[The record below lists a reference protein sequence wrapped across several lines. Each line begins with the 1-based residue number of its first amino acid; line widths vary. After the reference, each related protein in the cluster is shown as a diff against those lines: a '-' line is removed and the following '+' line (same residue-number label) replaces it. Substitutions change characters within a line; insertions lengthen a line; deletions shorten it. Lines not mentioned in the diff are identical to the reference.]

1 MKPKSVNH
9 FLTSHLTLP
18 LFPFAFSMTRHR
30 LITHTGNDF
39 MEASFWH
46 NRWQTNQTGW
56 HERAVNPL
64 LIAHFSSLGVPP
76 GGRVFVPLCG
86 KSLDLGWF
94 LSRSYAVAG
103 AELSELAVTQL
114 FAKLGLEPRISE
126 VDKHRLFHGEKIDI
140 FVGDLFRLSRDILG
154 PVDAVYDRAAL
165 VALPE
170 STRVQY
176 TAHLKSLT
184 ELAPQ
189 LVIGY
194 EYDQTIVPGP
204 PFSVT
209 PAELHRQ
216 YSDSYTLT
224 PLARVDV
231 PGGLKGKCPAT
242 EHVWRLNARLD

>member
-1 MKPKSVNH
+1 
-9 FLTSHLTLP
+9 
-18 LFPFAFSMTRHR
+18 
-30 LITHTGNDF
+30 
-39 MEASFWH
+39 MEPSFWH
-46 NRWQTNQTGW
+46 HRWQTNQTGW
-56 HERAVNPL
+56 HAGDINPL
-64 LIAHFSSLGVPP
+64 LITHFPSLNVPP

-94 LSRSYAVAG
+94 LSRGYAVAG

-114 FAKLGLEPRISE
+114 FAELGVEAHISE
-126 VDKHRLFHGEKIDI
+126 VRNLRLFRGENIDI
-140 FVGDLFRLSRDILG
+140 FVGDLFDLTREILG
-154 PVDAVYDRAAL
+154 PVDAIYDRAAL

-170 STRVQY
+170 AMRAQY

-184 ELAPQ
+184 ALAPQ

-209 PAELHRQ
+209 SEELHRH
-216 YSDSYTLT
+216 YSDSYALTL
-224 PLARVDV
+224 LARMDV

-242 EHVWRLNARLD
+242 EHVWWLSKLPG

>member
-1 MKPKSVNH
+1 
-9 FLTSHLTLP
+9 
-18 LFPFAFSMTRHR
+18 
-30 LITHTGNDF
+30 

-56 HERAVNPL
+56 HEQTVNPL
-64 LIAHFSSLGVPP
+64 LIAHFPSLNVPL
-76 GGRVFVPLCG
+76 GSRVFVPLCG
-86 KSLDLGWF
+86 KSLDLGWL
-94 LSRSYAVAG
+94 LSRGYAVAG
-103 AELSELAVTQL
+103 VELSKLAVTQL
-114 FAKLGLEPRISE
+114 FAELGMEARISE
-126 VDKHRLFHGEKIDI
+126 VGKHKLFSGEKIDI
-140 FVGDLFRLSRDILG
+140 FVGDLFDLSREVLG

-170 STRVQY
+170 PMRVEY

-184 ELAPQ
+184 ALAPQ

-209 PAELHRQ
+209 ADELHRH
-216 YSDSYTLT
+216 YSDHYTLA
-224 PLARVDV
+224 PLARIDV

-242 EHVWRLNARLD
+242 EHVWRLTTR

>member
-1 MKPKSVNH
+1 
-9 FLTSHLTLP
+9 
-18 LFPFAFSMTRHR
+18 
-30 LITHTGNDF
+30 

-56 HERAVNPL
+56 HECAVNPL
-64 LIAHFSSLGVPP
+64 LITHFPSLNVPP
-76 GGRVFVPLCG
+76 GGRVFVPFCG
-86 KSLDLGWF
+86 KSLDLGWL
-94 LSRSYAVAG
+94 LSRGYAVAG

-114 FAKLGLEPRISE
+114 FAELGVEARISE
-126 VDKHRLFHGEKIDI
+126 VGKHRLFRGEKIDI
-140 FVGDLFRLSRDILG
+140 YVGDLFDLSREILG
-154 PVDAVYDRAAL
+154 PVDAIYDRAAL

-170 STRVQY
+170 AMRSRY

-184 ELAPQ
+184 ALAPQ

-194 EYDQTIVPGP
+194 EYDQTIVAGP

-209 PAELHRQ
+209 PDELYRH

-224 PLARVDV
+224 LLARIDV

-242 EHVWRLNARLD
+242 EHIWRLDKRPG